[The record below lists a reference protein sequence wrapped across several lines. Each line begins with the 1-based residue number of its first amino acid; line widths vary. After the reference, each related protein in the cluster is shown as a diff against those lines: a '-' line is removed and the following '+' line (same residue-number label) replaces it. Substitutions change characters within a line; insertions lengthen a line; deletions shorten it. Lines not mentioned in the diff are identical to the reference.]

1 MVPSLR
7 RIRPNPGKIH
17 EDLICRPGFAVV
29 VALPQLVA
37 TGSRDHPAEDA
48 RMVRDIVWHG
58 LVALHLLEFSNLDRP
73 AVEYFGGRVDASR
86 EWTGVDADRCQ
97 SSLV

>member
-1 MVPSLR
+1 
-7 RIRPNPGKIH
+7 
-17 EDLICRPGFAVV
+17 
-29 VALPQLVA
+29 
-37 TGSRDHPAEDA
+37 
-48 RMVRDIVWHG
+48 MVRDIVWHG